1 MANQVTNVLSLLAL
15 KVKQNV
21 FDISSSQYNISIRD
35 QVARGSL
42 LARDLCKA
50 HQDMDCILIVGAGI
64 AGVAAAERALL
75 ESKKVKIHIVEKADR
90 AFSLQRGKTTRFVG
104 PFMYEWPAAVHGDQ
118 SYPPTDTMTWGS
130 SWPTALKWSSK
141 TPISAD
147 QLCKSLDLWL
157 TDILAKFPGRIFLH
171 FGVDGGKT
179 IASVKKFT
187 QQIEKAH
194 ERYVKT
200 GALVRA
206 CKFRIHYSDGSEF
219 DPAPQV
225 NYVILA
231 CGPGQER
238 VELANG
244 IEGLPFWSNDTLRS
258 ARMASKRV
266 GIFGGGDGALQDVL
280 RALTGHK
287 HPLVTMKRLLSDPNA
302 KRAIETAYSSLLTA
316 ENQARLLQNW
326 TTDPSVDAR
335 LDKACQAVAHK
346 LAKQAVVRKQ
356 LATCIRSLKAG
367 QNGRVIHVVKGD
379 GFDRAYM
386 LNRFLVHLIDQA
398 QAHPKWPSGKLHYA
412 LLFHTQAKHA
422 FKFKSRYFTILET
435 NTPVGPKSRF
445 VPVHLVVVRYGVQPG
460 TVASAMKT
468 VDEQDSLFS

>member
-1 MANQVTNVLSLLAL
+1 M
-15 KVKQNV
+15 
-21 FDISSSQYNISIRD
+21 
-35 QVARGSL
+35 
-42 LARDLCKA
+42 
-50 HQDMDCILIVGAGI
+50 
-64 AGVAAAERALL
+64 
-75 ESKKVKIHIVEKADR
+75 
-90 AFSLQRGKTTRFVG
+90 
-104 PFMYEWPAAVHGDQ
+104 
-118 SYPPTDTMTWGS
+118 
-130 SWPTALKWSSK
+130 
-141 TPISAD
+141 
-147 QLCKSLDLWL
+147 
-157 TDILAKFPGRIFLH
+157 
-171 FGVDGGKT
+171 
-179 IASVKKFT
+179 
-187 QQIEKAH
+187 
-194 ERYVKT
+194 
-200 GALVRA
+200 
-206 CKFRIHYSDGSEF
+206 
-219 DPAPQV
+219 
-225 NYVILA
+225 
-231 CGPGQER
+231 
-238 VELANG
+238 
-244 IEGLPFWSNDTLRS
+244 
-258 ARMASKRV
+258 
-266 GIFGGGDGALQDVL
+266 
-280 RALTGHK
+280 
-287 HPLVTMKRLLSDPNA
+287 
-302 KRAIETAYSSLLTA
+302 LTA

-468 VDEQDSLFS
+468 VDEHDRVYTGQLIQLSKRKSNERVNLGKIQLPFLVP